1 MNHLSKTLRIPLLQT
16 VFSLKNT
23 VCFQH
28 DLTKRQ
34 KDLMAKSLPK
44 RRKIQDVDNVIVV
57 ASGKGGVGKSTTSV
71 NLAIALSNLDK
82 NHSVGLLDVDVF
94 GPSIPKM
101 MNLQEKPQLDKNENF
116 LPLSNFGIKCMSM
129 GFLVDEKDP
138 VVWRGPMV
146 MSAVQRL
153 LLRTSWGALDYLIL
167 DLPPGTGDTQ
177 LSISQLIEVN
187 GAVIVSTPQD
197 IALIDARKGAEMF
210 QKVGIPVL
218 GLVQNMSVFQCPKCG
233 HKEHIFGENGVA
245 KMAEDIGV
253 EILGDVPLDQR
264 IRIGSDEGQPVTLEG
279 LSSPQAAAYL
289 KIAENVK
296 RKLEVKKMK
305 PN

>member
-1 MNHLSKTLRIPLLQT
+1 
-16 VFSLKNT
+16 
-23 VCFQH
+23 
-28 DLTKRQ
+28 
-34 KDLMAKSLPK
+34 MAKSLPK
-44 RRKIQDVDNVIVV
+44 RQKIQDVDNVIVV

-71 NLAIALSNLDK
+71 NLAIALSNIDK

-101 MNLQEKPQLDKNENF
+101 MNLQEKPQLDKN
-116 LPLSNFGIKCMSM
+116 
-129 GFLVDEKDP
+129 P